1 MALRPPRIP
10 GTEDPVATEKEEK
23 IDRSIYIDIF
33 AVFISMFGTVWCLT
47 YGIVKL
53 VDLQVFAALFNIF
66 LGAVNGTCLIVNIT
80 SFIKRRF
87 KIGRTY

>member
-1 MALRPPRIP
+1 M
-10 GTEDPVATEKEEK
+10 GETTETEIKEEK
-23 IDRSIYIDIF
+23 TDKSSYIDVF
-33 AVFISMFGTVWCLT
+33 AIFISIFGTVWCLS

-53 VDLQVFAALFNIF
+53 VNMEAFSAVFNIL

-87 KIGRTY
+87 KIGQTY